1 MAQLPRI
8 FLFCRTAMGRVWR
21 LGGESE
27 KIPQP
32 EAAEKNMT

>member
-8 FLFCRTAMGRVWR
+8 FCFAGLRWEEF
-21 LGGESE
+21 GGLAAESE

>member
-1 MAQLPRI
+1 MAQFPA
-8 FLFCRTAMGRVWR
+8 FVMPDCDGRS
-21 LGGESE
+21 LAAESE

>member
-8 FLFCRTAMGRVWR
+8 FLFCRTAWEEFRR
-21 LGGESE
+21 QQSE
-27 KIPQP
+27 KMPQP

>member
-1 MAQLPRI
+1 MAQLPR
-8 FLFCRTAMGRVWR
+8 FFGLQDCDGKSLAAA
-21 LGGESE
+21 ESE